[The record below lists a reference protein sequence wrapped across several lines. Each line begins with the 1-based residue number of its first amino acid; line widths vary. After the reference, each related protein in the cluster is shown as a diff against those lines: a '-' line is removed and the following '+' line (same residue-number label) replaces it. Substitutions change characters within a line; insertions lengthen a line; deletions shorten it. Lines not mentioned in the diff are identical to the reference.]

1 MAVPPAVVTAIVFAP
16 TDPAG
21 VFAVIEVSDAITTL
35 VAAIPPTVTLLAP
48 VKLVPVIEIAVPAAS
63 NPEGGSTNV
72 IVGAATYVNA
82 PPTVSIPPGV
92 VTETA
97 CEPAIPLG
105 VTAVI
110 EVDEITLR
118 VVAATPPKVTRFAPV
133 KLVPVIVTVVPAVSG
148 PNVGLIK
155 RIFGA
160 ATYVNALVFVIG
172 PPTTV
177 VTETSFAPAVFAGVF
192 AVIEVEET
200 TTTFVAAIP
209 PIKTLLASVKL
220 VPVIVI
226 VVPAV
231 SGPEVGVTEVID
243 GGAI

>member
-1 MAVPPAVVTAIVFAP
+1 
-16 TDPAG
+16 
-21 VFAVIEVSDAITTL
+21 
-35 VAAIPPTVTLLAP
+35 
-48 VKLVPVIEIAVPAAS
+48 
-63 NPEGGSTNV
+63 
-72 IVGAATYVNA
+72 
-82 PPTVSIPPGV
+82 
-92 VTETA
+92 
-97 CEPAIPLG
+97 
-105 VTAVI
+105 
-110 EVDEITLR
+110 
-118 VVAATPPKVTRFAPV
+118 
-133 KLVPVIVTVVPAVSG
+133 
-148 PNVGLIK
+148 
-155 RIFGA
+155 
-160 ATYVNALVFVIG
+160 VIG

>member
-1 MAVPPAVVTAIVFAP
+1 M
-16 TDPAG
+16 
-21 VFAVIEVSDAITTL
+21 IEVSDAITTL

-82 PPTVSIPPGV
+82 PPTVSVPPGV

-133 KLVPVIVTVVPAVSG
+133 KLVPVIVISVP
-148 PNVGLIK
+148 
-155 RIFGA
+155 
-160 ATYVNALVFVIG
+160 G
-172 PPTTV
+172 PPLAGEKEV
-177 VTETSFAPAVFAGVF
+177 IAGRVTCLT
-192 AVIEVEET
+192 
-200 TTTFVAAIP
+200 
-209 PIKTLLASVKL
+209 VKL
-220 VPVIVI
+220 VALWLITSW
-226 VVPAV
+226 PAPKARIRT
-231 SGPEVGVTEVID
+231 GPLVALLGTATRSCVLEMKVGVTSPGPPNCTV
-243 GGAI
+243 